1 MGRSLKPLPPVN
13 SAVRSRQRYYSV
25 EGAIMGNNLDHLLK
39 ILNFYRW
46 EVQHEFN
53 LLNHRISWYILS
65 QSFLITA
72 FSVSVGY
79 KVNDGNWLI
88 QWVLPI
94 LGISTSLLVVPGI
107 NGACD
112 TIDMWVRKQ
121 RKFLFENN
129 KDGQLN
135 ELIIS
140 RDENI
145 ALSEDKIHISSY
157 YFTRFLPWIL
167 IGTWLVI
174 WFLTITHP
182 ITIK

>member
-1 MGRSLKPLPPVN
+1 
-13 SAVRSRQRYYSV
+13 
-25 EGAIMGNNLDHLLK
+25 MGNNLDHLLK

-129 KDGQLN
+129 KDGRLFR
-135 ELIIS
+135 IC
-140 RDENI
+140 
-145 ALSEDKIHISSY
+145 
-157 YFTRFLPWIL
+157 
-167 IGTWLVI
+167 G
-174 WFLTITHP
+174 
-182 ITIK
+182 